1 MKTLYSCLIILAFF
15 ISCDN
20 ASDITEAA
28 TTSSELFSRTA
39 TELPGNA
46 ANPYDDAGWI
56 HNEIFE
62 SYYESG
68 NKPTTLSGII
78 TKVETLAD
86 ANTGFQSLKTTSY
99 HPVSVT
105 RIQYLL
111 DHKNTCV
118 AEVLSASSMSSRA
131 KLSFSSF
138 INSLDVVFDTE
149 TNCDVLY
156 QFVVDYEKE
165 ILNDTLLTA
174 KDKQIILTT
183 TSIAR
188 HSAYLAKKKPKKN
201 TDPDWT
207 ILIVNVIG
215 AVDGAEFGTAESLV
229 EGLVCGIAT
238 N

>member
-1 MKTLYSCLIILAFF
+1 MKTLYSCLIILTFF
-15 ISCDN
+15 TSC
-20 ASDITEAA
+20 
-28 TTSSELFSRTA
+28 TTDSNSVQQGTIKTIANRTA
-39 TELPGNA
+39 NVLPGNSN
-46 ANPYDDAGWI
+46 NPYDEAGWL
-56 HNEIFE
+56 HNELFE

-78 TKVETLAD
+78 SKVEALAD
-86 ANTGFQSLKTTSY
+86 ANADFRALKTSAY
-99 HPVSVT
+99 QPVSVT
-105 RIQYLL
+105 RVQYLL
-111 DHKNTCV
+111 DHKNTCA
-118 AEVLSASSMSSRA
+118 AEVISASSMTSRA

-138 INSLDVVFDTE
+138 INSLVVVFDTE

-165 ILNDTLLTA
+165 ILNDSLLTA

-183 TSIAR
+183 TSVAR

-215 AVDGAEFGTAESLV
+215 AADGAAYGTAESLV
-229 EGLVCGIAT
+229 EGLVGGIAQ

>member
-1 MKTLYSCLIILAFF
+1 MKTLYSCLIILTFF

-20 ASDITEAA
+20 ASNITKAA
-28 TTSSELFSRTA
+28 TSSSKLFSRTA

-46 ANPYDDAGWI
+46 TNPYDDAGWI
-56 HNEIFE
+56 HNELFE
-62 SYYESG
+62 SFYESG
-68 NKPTTLSGII
+68 NKLTTISGII

-99 HPVSVT
+99 HPVSAT

-131 KLSFSSF
+131 KLSLSAF
-138 INSLDVVFDTE
+138 INSLVVVFDTE

-156 QFVVDYEKE
+156 QFVIDYEKE
-165 ILNDTLLTA
+165 VLNDTLLTT